1 MFPLRII
8 ALLRLAWL
16 ACFLAAAANTL
27 MTECILIALRVRE
40 TTSSTSLQ
48 YLATEP
54 LRQPG
59 IPIQKKGLLV
69 SKIGRDDPFAQ

>member
-16 ACFLAAAANTL
+16 ALFLAAAANTL
-27 MTECILIALRVRE
+27 MTECILIALRVPE

-48 YLATEP
+48 YSATERP
-54 LRQPG
+54 SPHEIPRQM
-59 IPIQKKGLLV
+59 
-69 SKIGRDDPFAQ
+69 